1 MAEDCESGG
10 VRAAY
15 NREMRLVWGLA
26 AAALLCL
33 PIKDWC
39 CQAPAKSAA
48 TSIDSDGDGLSDALE
63 QRLLEQFAP
72 RFMVGRNDCSGLPA
86 EFAPNLSMPTVATED
101 GTIYGQAF
109 PVVRAAAGPEVGEEP
124 EVELHYYHLWRLDC
138 GERSHP
144 LDTEHVAVL
153 VRASQSDM
161 EQAAWKAI
169 YWYAAAHEQT
179 VCDVSQIARASTLH
193 AEDKGAQIWISPGK
207 HASYLD
213 ERLCQRG
220 CGADRCEAMMPLPPG
235 QVINLGEQGHPMNGS
250 VFLSSSAW
258 PLKFKMEHTNFPEEP
273 VARLERLPP
282 TEIAWFNPG
291 RHPAQGV
298 IAISATT
305 EGAMAK
311 GASETASSLGVA
323 PDSADGAI
331 SVAGDSTGGALGTSY
346 HKTVHALGTSA
357 RYVGYALGISKK
369 PKSGPEQP
377 K

>member
-1 MAEDCESGG
+1 MGRDCGSGG
-10 VRAAY
+10 ARAAY
-15 NREMRLVWGLA
+15 NLGMHLVLGLA
-26 AAALLCL
+26 AAALLFL
-33 PIKDWC
+33 PVKDLR
-39 CQAPAKSAA
+39 CQAPAKTAA
-48 TSIDSDGDGLSDALE
+48 TSIDSDADGLSDALE

-72 RFMVGRNDCSGLPA
+72 RFMVGRNDCSNLPA
-86 EFAPNLSMPTVATED
+86 EFAPNLRVPTVEAED

-109 PVVRAAAGPEVGEEP
+109 PLVRAAAGPEGGGEP

-138 GERSHP
+138 GEHSHP

-250 VFLSSSAW
+250 AFISSSAW
-258 PLKFKMEHTNFPEEP
+258 PLKFKMEQTDFPEEP
-273 VARLERLPP
+273 VARLERLPA

-298 IAISATT
+298 IAISSAT

-323 PDSADGAI
+323 TDSTGGAI
-331 SVAGDSTGGALGTSY
+331 SVAEDSTGSALGVSY
-346 HKTVHALGTSA
+346 RRTVHALGISA
-357 RYVGYALGISKK
+357 WHVGRALGLSEK
-369 PKSGPEQP
+369 PKPDAEQP

>member
-1 MAEDCESGG
+1 
-10 VRAAY
+10 
-15 NREMRLVWGLA
+15 MRLVWGLA
-26 AAALLCL
+26 AAAALLCL
-33 PIKDWC
+33 PVKDLY

-48 TSIDSDGDGLSDALE
+48 TSIDSDADGLSDALE

-72 RFMVGRNDCSGLPA
+72 RFMVGREDCSRLPA
-86 EFAPNLSMPTVATED
+86 EFAPNLRVPTVEAED

-109 PVVRAAAGPEVGEEP
+109 PVVRTAAGPESGGEP

-138 GERSHP
+138 GEHSHP

-153 VRASQSDM
+153 VRASQRDM

-193 AEDKGAQIWISPGK
+193 AEDKGAQVWISPGK

-213 ERLCQRG
+213 ERLCRRG

-235 QVINLGEQGHPMNGS
+235 RVINLGEPGHPMNGS

-258 PLKFKMEHTNFPEEP
+258 PLKVKMEHTDFPEEP
-273 VARLERLPP
+273 VARLERLPA

-298 IAISATT
+298 IAISSTT

-311 GASETASSLGVA
+311 GASETVSSLGVA
-323 PDSADGAI
+323 SDSAGGAI
-331 SVAGDSTGGALGTSY
+331 SVAEGSTGGALGKSY